1 MPEDSINFPEDCS
14 YIAYVDNGDGTTSMY
29 ARLFDGEP
37 MQGVVTMRL
46 EEMIAEWMPL
56 LLKGHEGKELEDKLS
71 EEIIHIPND
80 PFQAEED

>member
-1 MPEDSINFPEDCS
+1 MPEDSINFPEDRS

-46 EEMIAEWMPL
+46 EEMIADMNKVE
-56 LLKGHEGKELEDKLS
+56 EFAKEV
-71 EEIIHIPND
+71 IPIPND
-80 PFQAEED
+80 PFQAEEN